1 MWIINDMADV
11 ERHKK
16 MTVRLSDDEEAMRD
30 LLEVQLGTDGNSVM
44 RQGMLEIARRL
55 GFTFPLNEN
64 SPDPKG
70 PGVRKR

>member
-1 MWIINDMADV
+1 MADV

-30 LLEVQLGTDGNSVM
+30 FLEIHLGTDGNSVM

-55 GFTFPLNEN
+55 GFTFPLPKTKE
-64 SPDPKG
+64 PDPKG
-70 PGVRKR
+70 PGRRK